1 MSYSMNRRYSSQ
13 RNPSRRKY
21 HEKGGLFYIDDDFFD
36 QPEIGTSSQH
46 HHRRLPQSSISLEMK
61 TNNKQYSQLSNDDRS
76 ILSVRGGQHS
86 STLFDDV
93 EDDACGIDYNDCISD
108 MQRMSLYRTFSW
120 PRINDEIFDDRFDEP
135 SLQLDYDNS
144 FQYSLNNDNNTG
156 KLFKENHNSGG
167 GDDNDDEDDLHD
179 SDRDTPTTTNEN
191 KQCHESSSAKQL
203 CVSSESVLLS
213 NSTFNRS
220 CETDQIHSS
229 TPCQRKSKQSSC
241 SVKDTSEGETL
252 NFSSSIDDD
261 KEKPRIADQ
270 INDLLDDI
278 NFVSCLDRIYNP
290 HIRSQYQDLINK
302 NYKPAYKQLFLET
315 FTFLKSIRNNNN
327 SNKSSI
333 N

>member
-1 MSYSMNRRYSSQ
+1 
-13 RNPSRRKY
+13 
-21 HEKGGLFYIDDDFFD
+21 
-36 QPEIGTSSQH
+36 
-46 HHRRLPQSSISLEMK
+46 
-61 TNNKQYSQLSNDDRS
+61 
-76 ILSVRGGQHS
+76 
-86 STLFDDV
+86 
-93 EDDACGIDYNDCISD
+93 
-108 MQRMSLYRTFSW
+108 
-120 PRINDEIFDDRFDEP
+120 
-135 SLQLDYDNS
+135 
-144 FQYSLNNDNNTG
+144 
-156 KLFKENHNSGG
+156 
-167 GDDNDDEDDLHD
+167 
-179 SDRDTPTTTNEN
+179 TPTTTNEN

-203 CVSSESVLLS
+203 CVSS
-213 NSTFNRS
+213 
-220 CETDQIHSS
+220 D
-229 TPCQRKSKQSSC
+229 KQSSC

>member
-1 MSYSMNRRYSSQ
+1 MSTYRRRSSRHSISSSSSISSSATVSSKKMTSVVSATTAPTNNNNNNNINKSSIDNDNNTFFTRHWNRSLRSKNYFLNRSKSNQMSYSMNRRYSSQ

-120 PRINDEIFDDRFDEP
+120 PRINDEIFNDRFDEP

-179 SDRDTPTTTNEN
+179 
-191 KQCHESSSAKQL
+191 
-203 CVSSESVLLS
+203 
-213 NSTFNRS
+213 
-220 CETDQIHSS
+220 
-229 TPCQRKSKQSSC
+229 
-241 SVKDTSEGETL
+241 
-252 NFSSSIDDD
+252 
-261 KEKPRIADQ
+261 
-270 INDLLDDI
+270 
-278 NFVSCLDRIYNP
+278 
-290 HIRSQYQDLINK
+290 
-302 NYKPAYKQLFLET
+302 
-315 FTFLKSIRNNNN
+315 
-327 SNKSSI
+327 
-333 N
+333 